1 MAQKLK
7 KQFIELLE
15 KDVEFRYTVAGYLG
29 LSEIIK
35 RLDTIE
41 QEIKRLWEGQEKLW
55 QGQEKLWE
63 NQNKL
68 WQEVKSLREGQEKLW
83 EELRSLREGQNKL
96 WEEVRSLREN
106 QEKLWEGQNRLWES
120 NNRLWEEV
128 RSLREGQEKL
138 WEGQNKLW
146 EEVRSLR
153 EGQEKL
159 WEGQNR
165 LWEGQNKLWEEV
177 RSLREGLNKLWES
190 HMRLEKYVR
199 TGFEGLRKALHVTF
213 EDYSRSFVQLLLEE
227 IGYGWREVDR
237 KILVSEGRPV
247 EIDIFCEEPLV
258 VGEATSFLGSW
269 EEAERELAGLEE
281 RVGLVSTL
289 YGRRPELILLCVGR
303 AAEEVVY
310 RLKNILVAQGVRLVL
325 GAEIREAVV

>member
-83 EELRSLREGQNKL
+83 EEVRSLREGQNKL
-96 WEEVRSLREN
+96 WEEVRSLREG
-106 QEKLWEGQNRLWES
+106 QEKLWEGQNKLWES

-146 EEVRSLR
+146 E
-153 EGQEKL
+153 
-159 WEGQNR
+159 
-165 LWEGQNKLWEEV
+165 GQNKLWEEV

-190 HMRLEKYVR
+190 HTRLEKYVR

-281 RVGLVSTL
+281 RVRLVSTL
-289 YGRRPELILLCVGR
+289 YGKRPELVLLCVGR

-310 RLKNILVAQGVRLVL
+310 RLKNILVAQGVKLVL

>member
-1 MAQKLK
+1 
-7 KQFIELLE
+7 
-15 KDVEFRYTVAGYLG
+15 
-29 LSEIIK
+29 
-35 RLDTIE
+35 
-41 QEIKRLWEGQEKLW
+41 
-55 QGQEKLWE
+55 
-63 NQNKL
+63 
-68 WQEVKSLREGQEKLW
+68 VKSLREGQEKLW
-83 EELRSLREGQNKL
+83 EEVRSLREGQNKL
-96 WEEVRSLREN
+96 WEEVRSLREG
-106 QEKLWEGQNRLWES
+106 QEKLWEGQNKLWES

-146 EEVRSLR
+146 E
-153 EGQEKL
+153 
-159 WEGQNR
+159 
-165 LWEGQNKLWEEV
+165 GQNKLWEEV

-190 HMRLEKYVR
+190 HTRLEKYVR

-281 RVGLVSTL
+281 RVRLVSTL
-289 YGRRPELILLCVGR
+289 YGKRPELVLLCVGR